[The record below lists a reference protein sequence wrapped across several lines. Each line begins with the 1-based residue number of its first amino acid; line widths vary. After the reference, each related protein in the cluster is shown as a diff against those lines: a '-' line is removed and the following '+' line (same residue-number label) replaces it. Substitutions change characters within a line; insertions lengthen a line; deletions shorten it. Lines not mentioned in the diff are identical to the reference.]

1 MQEEGSE
8 YWLGFNLSFLNGT
21 KQDTSSYYVKK
32 HLQVKNKKNKNKKLK
47 KGTIDLHEKHENK
60 ILWSQRDKKKKSKHE
75 THLQSMQEKLNLSE
89 GIEWGVEEDLDRS
102 T

>member
-1 MQEEGSE
+1 ME
-8 YWLGFNLSFLNGT
+8 LNKT
-21 KQDTSSYYVKK
+21 HQATMWKNIYKLKK
-32 HLQVKNKKNKNKKLK
+32 IKKNKKLK

-75 THLQSMQEKLNLSE
+75 THLKSMQEKLNLSE

>member
-1 MQEEGSE
+1 M
-8 YWLGFNLSFLNGT
+8 
-21 KQDTSSYYVKK
+21 
-32 HLQVKNKKNKNKKLK
+32 KNMKTRFYGH
-47 KGTIDLHEKHENK
+47 KGI
-60 ILWSQRDKKKKSKHE
+60 IKKKSKHE